1 MEGLVVVANNKD
13 DINKLLDN
21 TAEAVAQFIKDNIEE
36 DRQDEYIL
44 SLERLLYHP
53 SDQTRVSLKGLICD
67 IHGDELK

>member
-1 MEGLVVVANNKD
+1 MVNNKD
-13 DINKLLDN
+13 DINKLLDD
-21 TAEAVAQFIKDNIEE
+21 TAKAVAQFIKDNIEE

-53 SDQTRVSLKGLICD
+53 SDRTRVSLRGLICD